1 MKAFIKFNKGLM
13 SQALPVKLWVGLMV
27 IFNMIIPL
35 FYLDRLEAQMALAGF
50 VASMAVMTLITA
62 TTGFSRLIGLGH
74 IFWVPLL
81 FFLWTHLDQIPPHD
95 VFGFWVR
102 GLMMINAASLVID
115 AVDVFRYLA
124 GEREEITRIIENH
137 F

>member
-1 MKAFIKFNKGLM
+1 MNAFIKFNKGLM

-35 FYLDRLEAQMALAGF
+35 FYLDRLEAQVVLAGF
-50 VASMAVMTLITA
+50 VASMVLMTLITA
-62 TTGFSRLIGLGH
+62 ITGFSRLVGLGH

-81 FFLWTHLDQIPPHD
+81 FFLWTHLNQIPPLD

-102 GLMMINAASLVID
+102 ALMVINAASLVID

-124 GEREEITRIIENH
+124 GEREEVAPIIENH
-137 F
+137 L